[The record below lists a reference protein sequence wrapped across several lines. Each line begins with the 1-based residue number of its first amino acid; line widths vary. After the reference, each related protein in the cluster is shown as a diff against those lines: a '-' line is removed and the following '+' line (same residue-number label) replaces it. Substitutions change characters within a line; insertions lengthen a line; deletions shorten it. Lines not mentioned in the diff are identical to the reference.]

1 MHNSAGARLP
11 EISTG
16 LPTRA
21 HIFILIWEYG
31 SLDMGTLMKTTI
43 EISDAL
49 FDAAKGHAR
58 QRGTTLRALVEEGL
72 RTVLDSRPGAA
83 AFTLRDAS
91 VEGEGLRSDMR
102 EGGWDRIVKAAYE
115 DRGG

>member
-1 MHNSAGARLP
+1 
-11 EISTG
+11 
-16 LPTRA
+16 
-21 HIFILIWEYG
+21 
-31 SLDMGTLMKTTI
+31 MGTLMKTTI

-49 FDAAKGHAR
+49 FDAAKR
-58 QRGTTLRALVEEGL
+58 QAGERGTTLRALVEEGL
-72 RTVLDSRPGAA
+72 RTVLDSSSDDD

-91 VEGEGLRSDMR
+91 VEGEGLRPDMR